1 MRFVIRSR
9 ETNEEKDIEISTV
22 EGGHEIGHEETRIE
36 VNEIEHGREDT
47 VQRKR
52 FKTRGKGK

>member
-22 EGGHEIGHEETRIE
+22 EGGHEIGHEETWI
-36 VNEIEHGREDT
+36 
-47 VQRKR
+47 
-52 FKTRGKGK
+52 RGSEENKQKEGD

>member
-22 EGGHEIGHEETRIE
+22 EGGHEIGHEEKRIE
-36 VNEIEHGREDT
+36 VNEIKHGR
-47 VQRKR
+47 
-52 FKTRGKGK
+52 